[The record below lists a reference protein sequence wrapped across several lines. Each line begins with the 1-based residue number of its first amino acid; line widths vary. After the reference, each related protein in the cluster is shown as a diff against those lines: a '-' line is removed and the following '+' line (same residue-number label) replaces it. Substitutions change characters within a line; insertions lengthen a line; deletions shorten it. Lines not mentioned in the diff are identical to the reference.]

1 MLCYS
6 FTGSSAKKII
16 KRNGRYREAVIIY
29 SGARTG
35 SFGIFPLEWN
45 ITNQKGVE
53 QQPPSPLIFLLC
65 GIGILMARVRQT
77 PTTAGRVWCR
87 VRTRKGET
95 NFRARSRVWNYS
107 QLKSRLLRL
116 PPYSPRWDCTIY

>member
-6 FTGSSAKKII
+6 FTGCSAKKII
-16 KRNGRYREAVIIY
+16 KRNGRYGEAVIIY

-45 ITNQKGVE
+45 TTNQKGVE
-53 QQPPSPLIFLLC
+53 QQPPSPLISF
-65 GIGILMARVRQT
+65 VRNWDFNG
-77 PTTAGRVWCR
+77 PCPSNANNR
-87 VRTRKGET
+87 RTCVVQGSEPAKGKQISE
-95 NFRARSRVWNYS
+95 RSRVWNYS